1 MLGSGT
7 KKTKLGRRIR
17 STLGVLPLAI
27 IVCSFLA
34 AITVVHVIQERQAK
48 DGCLLSIRYPAAAN
62 LEQSYA
68 GECIT
73 LETVSTPDLRRQGL
87 SGRNAMPITEG
98 MLFVFEEPNSL
109 CFWMKDMSF
118 GLDMI
123 WLDASKEVIQINRS
137 VPPDTYPERFCS
149 SSPAQYVIEL
159 NEGLANVAD
168 IAVGDYIDL

>member
-17 STLGVLPLAI
+17 LTPGVLSLAI
-27 IVCSFLA
+27 IACCFLVA
-34 AITVVHVIQERQAK
+34 VTVVYGIKERQAK
-48 DGCLLSIRYPAAAN
+48 SGCLLSVRFPAAAN

-98 MLFVFEEPNSL
+98 MLFVFEQPNNL

-123 WLDASKEVIQINRS
+123 WLDASKEIVKIDRN
-137 VPPDTYPERFCS
+137 VDPETYPRTFCPS
-149 SSPAQYVIEL
+149 VLTQYVIEL
-159 NEGLANVAD
+159 NKGMAEAIDLR
-168 IAVGDYIDL
+168 VGDHIAL